1 MNMADLQ
8 SSSKTP
14 DFFADPVV
22 KLAFGMS
29 ATGLELNEIPSDT
42 KIGFSDNGAIRANYP
57 DGSTREFV
65 ANDSGGGDMLTI
77 FSDGTQIE
85 SVLSFED
92 GVISVSST
100 SSTGEQT
107 VLTIDENGVN
117 FQSISPD
124 GTISNEIPADFEAL
138 VGSWVTATEELAVA
152 ISTDENL
159 TEEFIDGSEESGSSG
174 SSGSVNDF
182 YQPGNING
190 QGAQLWQAG
199 IFANSL
205 DDSPEAQGF
214 PSVEFEFE
222 EFQEFQ
228 ESEEDADTETSS

>member
-1 MNMADLQ
+1 MAMADLQ
-8 SSSKTP
+8 SPSDTP

-29 ATGLELNEIPSDT
+29 ATGLELNEIPSET

-57 DGSTREFV
+57 DGSTREFI
-65 ANDSGGGDMLTI
+65 ANDSGGGEMVTT

-85 SVLSFED
+85 SLLSFED
-92 GVISVSST
+92 GVISVSSV

-138 VGSWVTATEELAVA
+138 VASWVTATEDLASA
-152 ISTDENL
+152 ISTDDS
-159 TEEFIDGSEESGSSG
+159 FSEESIDDTDSSG
-174 SSGSVNDF
+174 STGSVSDF

-214 PSVEFEFE
+214 PAVEFATEEFGEFE
-222 EFQEFQ
+222 EF
-228 ESEEDADTETSS
+228 EEDIDTDSGATP

>member
-1 MNMADLQ
+1 MAMADLQ
-8 SSSKTP
+8 SPTATP

-29 ATGLELNEIPSDT
+29 ATGLELNEIPSET

-57 DGSTREFV
+57 DGSTREFI
-65 ANDSGGGDMLTI
+65 ANDSGGGEMITT

-92 GVISVSST
+92 GVISISSV

-138 VGSWVTATEELAVA
+138 VASWVTATEDLASA
-152 ISTDENL
+152 ISTDDS
-159 TEEFIDGSEESGSSG
+159 FSEESIDDTDSSG
-174 SSGSVNDF
+174 STGSVSDF

-214 PSVEFEFE
+214 PAVEFATEEFGEFE
-222 EFQEFQ
+222 EF
-228 ESEEDADTETSS
+228 EEDIDTDSGATP

>member
-1 MNMADLQ
+1 MADLQ
-8 SSSKTP
+8 SPSDTP

-29 ATGLELNEIPSDT
+29 ATGLELNEIPSET

-57 DGSTREFV
+57 DGSTREFI
-65 ANDSGGGDMLTI
+65 ANDSGGGEMITT

-92 GVISVSST
+92 GVISVSSV

-138 VGSWVTATEELAVA
+138 VASWVTATEDLASA
-152 ISTDENL
+152 ISTDDS
-159 TEEFIDGSEESGSSG
+159 FSEESIDDTDSSG
-174 SSGSVNDF
+174 STGSVSDF

-214 PSVEFEFE
+214 PAVEFATEEFGEFE
-222 EFQEFQ
+222 EF
-228 ESEEDADTETSS
+228 EEDIDTDSGATP

>member
-1 MNMADLQ
+1 MAMADQQ
-8 SSSKTP
+8 SPTATP

-29 ATGLELNEIPSDT
+29 ATGLELNEIPSET

-57 DGSTREFV
+57 DGSTREFI
-65 ANDSGGGDMLTI
+65 ANDSGGGEMITT

-92 GVISVSST
+92 GVISVSSV
-100 SSTGEQT
+100 SSAGEQT

-138 VGSWVTATEELAVA
+138 VASWVTATEDLASA
-152 ISTDENL
+152 ISTDDS
-159 TEEFIDGSEESGSSG
+159 FSEESIDDTDSSG
-174 SSGSVNDF
+174 STGSVSDF

-214 PSVEFEFE
+214 PAVEFATEEFGEFE
-222 EFQEFQ
+222 EF
-228 ESEEDADTETSS
+228 EEDIDTDSGATP

>member
-1 MNMADLQ
+1 MAMAEIK
-8 SSSKTP
+8 SPTTP

-29 ATGLELNEIPSDT
+29 ATGLELNEIPSET

-57 DGSTREFV
+57 DGSTREFI
-65 ANDSGGGDMLTI
+65 ANDSGGGEMITV
-77 FSDGTQIE
+77 FTDGTKIE
-85 SVLSFED
+85 SLLSFED
-92 GVISVSST
+92 GVISLTST

-138 VGSWVTATEELAVA
+138 VASWVTATEELASA
-152 ISTDENL
+152 ISTDETL
-159 TEEFIDGSEESGSSG
+159 TEEFIDDTSTSDLSGDVS
-174 SSGSVNDF
+174 DF

-199 IFANSL
+199 IFASSI

-214 PSVEFEFE
+214 PEVEFTIEEFE
-222 EFQEFQ
+222 EF
-228 ESEEDADTETSS
+228 EEDADTDTLNIG

>member
-1 MNMADLQ
+1 MADLQ
-8 SSSKTP
+8 SPTATP

-29 ATGLELNEIPSDT
+29 ATGLELNEIPSET

-57 DGSTREFV
+57 DGSTREFI
-65 ANDSGGGDMLTI
+65 ANDSGGGEMITT

-92 GVISVSST
+92 GVISVSSV

-138 VGSWVTATEELAVA
+138 VASWVTATEDLASA
-152 ISTDENL
+152 ISTDDS
-159 TEEFIDGSEESGSSG
+159 FSEESIDDTDSSG
-174 SSGSVNDF
+174 STGSVSDF

-190 QGAQLWQAG
+190 QGAQLWKAG

-214 PSVEFEFE
+214 PAVEFATEEFGEFE
-222 EFQEFQ
+222 EF
-228 ESEEDADTETSS
+228 EEDIDTDSGATP

>member
-1 MNMADLQ
+1 M
-8 SSSKTP
+8 SEPKSPSERP

-29 ATGLELNEIPSDT
+29 ANGLQLNEIPGDT

-57 DGSTREFV
+57 DGSTREFI
-65 ANDSGGGDMLTI
+65 ANDSGGGEMITTL
-77 FSDGTQIE
+77 SDGTTIE
-85 SVLSFED
+85 SILSFED

-100 SSTGEQT
+100 SATGEQT
-107 VLTIDENGVN
+107 VMTIDENGVN

-138 VGSWVTATEELAVA
+138 VASWVTATEELAAA
-152 ISTDENL
+152 ISTDESL
-159 TEEFIDGSEESGSSG
+159 SEEFIDEITVSGELS
-174 SSGSVNDF
+174 NF
-182 YQPGNING
+182 YQPGNFST

-199 IFANSL
+199 VFANSI

-214 PSVEFEFE
+214 PEVEFTIEEFE
-222 EFQEFQ
+222 EF
-228 ESEEDADTETSS
+228 EEDADTDSGVTT

>member
-1 MNMADLQ
+1 MADLQ
-8 SSSKTP
+8 SPTATP

-57 DGSTREFV
+57 DGSTREFI
-65 ANDSGGGDMLTI
+65 ANDSGGGEMITT

-92 GVISVSST
+92 GVISVSSV

-138 VGSWVTATEELAVA
+138 VASWVTATEDLASA
-152 ISTDENL
+152 ISTNDS
-159 TEEFIDGSEESGSSG
+159 FSEESIDDTDSSG
-174 SSGSVNDF
+174 STGSVSDF

-214 PSVEFEFE
+214 PAVEFATEEFGEFE
-222 EFQEFQ
+222 EF
-228 ESEEDADTETSS
+228 EEDIDTDSGATP

>member
-1 MNMADLQ
+1 MADLQ

-29 ATGLELNEIPSDT
+29 ATGLELNEIPSET

-57 DGSTREFV
+57 DGSSREFI
-65 ANDSGGGDMLTI
+65 ANDSGGGEMITTYA
-77 FSDGTQIE
+77 DGSRIE

-107 VLTIDENGVN
+107 VLTIDENGVH
-117 FQSISPD
+117 FQSISAD
-124 GTISNEIPADFEAL
+124 GTITDESPADFEAL
-138 VGSWVTATEELAVA
+138 VASWVTATEELASA
-152 ISTDENL
+152 ISTDETL
-159 TEEFIDGSEESGSSG
+159 TEEFIDDTSTSDLPDEVS
-174 SSGSVNDF
+174 DF

-199 IFANSL
+199 IFANSI
-205 DDSPEAQGF
+205 DNSPEAQGF
-214 PSVEFEFE
+214 PEVEFTIEEFE
-222 EFQEFQ
+222 ELDEF
-228 ESEEDADTETSS
+228 EEDIDADSGATT

>member
-1 MNMADLQ
+1 MADLQ
-8 SSSKTP
+8 SPSDTP
-14 DFFADPVV
+14 DFFNDPVV

-29 ATGLELNEIPSDT
+29 ANGLELNEIPSET
-42 KIGFSDNGAIRANYP
+42 KIGFSDNGSIRANYP
-57 DGSTREFV
+57 DGSTREFI
-65 ANDSGGGDMLTI
+65 ADDTGGGEMITT
-77 FSDGTQIE
+77 FSDGTKVE
-85 SVLSFED
+85 SVLSFQD

-100 SSTGEQT
+100 SSSGEQT

-124 GTISNEIPADFEAL
+124 GTITNEIPADFEAL
-138 VGSWVTATEELAVA
+138 VASWATATEDLVAA
-152 ISTDENL
+152 ISTDETL
-159 TEEFIDGSEESGSSG
+159 SEESIDETDSSG

-214 PSVEFEFE
+214 PAVEFATEEFE
-222 EFQEFQ
+222 EF
-228 ESEEDADTETSS
+228 EEDIDTDSGATP

>member
-1 MNMADLQ
+1 MADLQ
-8 SSSKTP
+8 SPTATP

-29 ATGLELNEIPSDT
+29 ATGLELNEIPSET

-57 DGSTREFV
+57 DGSTREFI
-65 ANDSGGGDMLTI
+65 ANDSGGGEMITT

-92 GVISVSST
+92 GVISVSSV

-138 VGSWVTATEELAVA
+138 VASWVTATEDLASA
-152 ISTDENL
+152 ISTDDS
-159 TEEFIDGSEESGSSG
+159 FSEESIDNTDSSG
-174 SSGSVNDF
+174 STGSVSDF

-214 PSVEFEFE
+214 PEVEFATEEFGEFE
-222 EFQEFQ
+222 EF
-228 ESEEDADTETSS
+228 EEDIDTDSGATP

>member
-1 MNMADLQ
+1 MAMADQQ
-8 SSSKTP
+8 SPTATP

-29 ATGLELNEIPSDT
+29 ATGLELNEIPSET

-57 DGSTREFV
+57 DGSTREFI
-65 ANDSGGGDMLTI
+65 ANDSGGGEMITT

-92 GVISVSST
+92 GVISVSSV

-138 VGSWVTATEELAVA
+138 VASWVTATEDLASA
-152 ISTDENL
+152 ISTDDS
-159 TEEFIDGSEESGSSG
+159 FSEESIDDTDSSG
-174 SSGSVNDF
+174 STGSVSDF

-214 PSVEFEFE
+214 PAVEFATEEFGEFE
-222 EFQEFQ
+222 EF
-228 ESEEDADTETSS
+228 EEDIDTDSGATP

>member
-1 MNMADLQ
+1 MADLQ
-8 SSSKTP
+8 SPTATP

-29 ATGLELNEIPSDT
+29 ATGLELNEIPSET

-57 DGSTREFV
+57 DGSTREFI
-65 ANDSGGGDMLTI
+65 ANDSGGGEMITT

-92 GVISVSST
+92 GVISVSSV

-138 VGSWVTATEELAVA
+138 VASWVTATEDLASA
-152 ISTDENL
+152 ISTNDS
-159 TEEFIDGSEESGSSG
+159 FSEESIDDTDSSG
-174 SSGSVNDF
+174 STGSVSDF

-214 PSVEFEFE
+214 PAVEFATEEFGEFE
-222 EFQEFQ
+222 EF
-228 ESEEDADTETSS
+228 EEDIDTDSGATP

>member
-1 MNMADLQ
+1 MAMADLQ
-8 SSSKTP
+8 SPTATP

-29 ATGLELNEIPSDT
+29 ATGLELNEIPSET

-57 DGSTREFV
+57 DGSTREFI
-65 ANDSGGGDMLTI
+65 ANDSGGGEMITT

-92 GVISVSST
+92 GVISVSSV

-138 VGSWVTATEELAVA
+138 VASWVTATEDLASA
-152 ISTDENL
+152 ISTDDS
-159 TEEFIDGSEESGSSG
+159 FSEESIDDTDSSG
-174 SSGSVNDF
+174 STGSVSDF

-214 PSVEFEFE
+214 PEVEFATEEFGEFE
-222 EFQEFQ
+222 EF
-228 ESEEDADTETSS
+228 EEDIDTDSGATP

>member
-1 MNMADLQ
+1 MADLQ
-8 SSSKTP
+8 SPSDTP

-29 ATGLELNEIPSDT
+29 ATGLELNEIPSET

-57 DGSTREFV
+57 DGSTREFI
-65 ANDSGGGDMLTI
+65 ANDSGGGEMITTYR
-77 FSDGTQIE
+77 DGTQIE

-92 GVISVSST
+92 GVISVSSV

-138 VGSWVTATEELAVA
+138 VASWVTATEDLASA
-152 ISTDENL
+152 ISTDDS
-159 TEEFIDGSEESGSSG
+159 FSEESIDDTDSSG
-174 SSGSVNDF
+174 STGSVSDF

-214 PSVEFEFE
+214 PAVEFATEEFGEFE
-222 EFQEFQ
+222 EF
-228 ESEEDADTETSS
+228 EEDIDTDSGATP

>member
-1 MNMADLQ
+1 MAMADLQ
-8 SSSKTP
+8 SPTATP

-29 ATGLELNEIPSDT
+29 ATGLELNEIPSET

-57 DGSTREFV
+57 DGSTREFI
-65 ANDSGGGDMLTI
+65 ANDSGGGEMITT

-92 GVISVSST
+92 GVISVSSV

-138 VGSWVTATEELAVA
+138 VASWVTATEDLASA
-152 ISTDENL
+152 ISTNDS
-159 TEEFIDGSEESGSSG
+159 FSEESIDDTDSSG
-174 SSGSVNDF
+174 STGSVSDF

-214 PSVEFEFE
+214 PAVEFATEEFGEFE
-222 EFQEFQ
+222 EF
-228 ESEEDADTETSS
+228 EEDIDTDSGATP

>member
-1 MNMADLQ
+1 MAMADLQ
-8 SSSKTP
+8 SPSDTP

-29 ATGLELNEIPSDT
+29 ATGLELNEIPSET

-57 DGSTREFV
+57 DGSTREFI
-65 ANDSGGGDMLTI
+65 ANDSGGGEMVTT

-85 SVLSFED
+85 SLLSFED
-92 GVISVSST
+92 GVISVSSV
-100 SSTGEQT
+100 SSAGEQT

-138 VGSWVTATEELAVA
+138 VASWVTATEDLASA
-152 ISTDENL
+152 ISTDDS
-159 TEEFIDGSEESGSSG
+159 FSEESIDDTDSSG
-174 SSGSVNDF
+174 STGSVSDF

-214 PSVEFEFE
+214 PAVEFATEEFGEFE
-222 EFQEFQ
+222 EF
-228 ESEEDADTETSS
+228 EEDIDTDSGATP

>member
-1 MNMADLQ
+1 MTMSKIQ
-8 SSSKTP
+8 SPSETP

-29 ATGLELNEIPSDT
+29 TNGLQLNEIPSDT

-65 ANDSGGGDMLTI
+65 ANDSGGGEMTTTY
-77 FSDGTQIE
+77 SDGTQVE

-92 GVISVSST
+92 GVISVRSI

-107 VLTIDENGVN
+107 VMTIDENGVN
-117 FQSISPD
+117 FQSISAD

-138 VGSWVTATEELAVA
+138 VASWVTATEDLASA
-152 ISTDENL
+152 ISTDESL
-159 TEEFIDGSEESGSSG
+159 SEDFIDGPSVSGEMS
-174 SSGSVNDF
+174 DF
-182 YQPGNING
+182 YQSGNFNV

-199 IFANSL
+199 VFANSI
-205 DDSPEAQGF
+205 DESPEAQGF
-214 PSVEFEFE
+214 PEVEFTIEEFE
-222 EFQEFQ
+222 EF
-228 ESEEDADTETSS
+228 EEDAGTDTLNLG

>member
-1 MNMADLQ
+1 MAMADLQ
-8 SSSKTP
+8 SPTATP

-57 DGSTREFV
+57 DGSTREFI
-65 ANDSGGGDMLTI
+65 ANDSGGGEMITT

-92 GVISVSST
+92 GVISVSSV

-138 VGSWVTATEELAVA
+138 VASWVTATEDLASA
-152 ISTDENL
+152 ISTNDS
-159 TEEFIDGSEESGSSG
+159 FSEESIDDTDSSG
-174 SSGSVNDF
+174 STGSVSDF

-214 PSVEFEFE
+214 PAVEFATEEFGEFE
-222 EFQEFQ
+222 EF
-228 ESEEDADTETSS
+228 EEDIDTDSGATP

>member
-1 MNMADLQ
+1 MAMADLQ
-8 SSSKTP
+8 SPSDTP

-29 ATGLELNEIPSDT
+29 ATGLELNEIPSET

-57 DGSTREFV
+57 DGSTREFI
-65 ANDSGGGDMLTI
+65 ANDSGGGEMITTYR
-77 FSDGTQIE
+77 DGTQIE

-92 GVISVSST
+92 GVISVSSV
-100 SSTGEQT
+100 SSAGEQT

-138 VGSWVTATEELAVA
+138 VASWVTATEDLASA
-152 ISTDENL
+152 ISTDDS
-159 TEEFIDGSEESGSSG
+159 FSEESIDDTDSSG
-174 SSGSVNDF
+174 STGSVSDF

-214 PSVEFEFE
+214 PAVEFATEEFGEFE
-222 EFQEFQ
+222 EF
-228 ESEEDADTETSS
+228 EEDIDTDSGATP

>member
-1 MNMADLQ
+1 MAELK
-8 SSSKTP
+8 SPSPTP

-29 ATGLELNEIPSDT
+29 ANGLQLNEIPSDT

-57 DGSTREFV
+57 DGSTREFI
-65 ANDSGGGDMLTI
+65 ANDSGGGEMITTL
-77 FSDGTQIE
+77 SDGTQIE

-92 GVISVSST
+92 GVISVSSI

-138 VGSWVTATEELAVA
+138 VASWVTATEDLASA
-152 ISTDENL
+152 ISTDDS
-159 TEEFIDGSEESGSSG
+159 FSEESIDDTDSSG
-174 SSGSVNDF
+174 STGSVSDF

-214 PSVEFEFE
+214 PAVEFATEEFGEFE
-222 EFQEFQ
+222 EF
-228 ESEEDADTETSS
+228 EEDIDTDSGATP